1 MTPKEKAENMYN
13 NYSIDIKFTM
23 EDCSW
28 TYRGNNYELCVK
40 KTAKQC
46 ALIAVEYM
54 LKESVLPI
62 ISHRTDSYK
71 TAEDFNKNFNHIKD
85 QIDSFIIS
93 KYSYWQQVKH
103 EIEKL

>member
-13 NYSIDIKFTM
+13 NYSIDVKFTM

-46 ALIAVEYM
+46 AINAVDEILEISYWQYM
-54 LKESVLPI
+54 ESGGQQ
-62 ISHRTDSYK
+62 
-71 TAEDFNKNFNHIKD
+71 E
-85 QIDSFIIS
+85 QI
-93 KYSYWQQVKH
+93 YWQQVKH

>member
-1 MTPKEKAENMYN
+1 MTPKEKAEDLINKMFHCDDYTPEE
-13 NYSIDIKFTM
+13 SMAMLLIH
-23 EDCSW
+23 
-28 TYRGNNYELCVK
+28 
-40 KTAKQC
+40 AKQC
-46 ALIAVEYM
+46 ALIAVEEM

-71 TAEDFNKNFNHIKD
+71 TAEDFNKNFTHIKD

-93 KYSYWQQVKH
+93 KYSYWQKVKH